1 MRIKYKNFFFFYSG
15 DSTYEL
21 CSGRNSGLFLTEMFN
36 KEIFN
41 KYLIKPYSLPDMTLG
56 ADATSE
62 NKRSKNS
69 FSSFA
74 ERLKVNKIS

>member
-1 MRIKYKNFFFFYSG
+1 M
-15 DSTYEL
+15 
-21 CSGRNSGLFLTEMFN
+21 FLTEMFN